1 MAIVFYP
8 YDIKYHD
15 VDDKV
20 VIDILAIQS
29 NREIII
35 RITDTECHFI
45 LELPSFINIYISEN
59 KELFQT
65 QLLNKLGD
73 YAPNK
78 VVFQYGYKKYNYRQ
92 QTMPTL
98 FMLCYFT
105 NLHRMNKCRKRL
117 QKPMNYED
125 FGVLSFNVF
134 NNKDAILKKI
144 EASFYLS
151 RWMCTSTSKEE
162 QPKIT
167 IYTTNSIDNLK
178 MCSQHEGELTKGAK
192 H

>member
-1 MAIVFYP
+1 MAIVFCP

-20 VIDILAIQS
+20 VIDILALQS

-45 LELPSFINIYISEN
+45 LELPSFTNLCISEN

-78 VVFQYGYKKYNYRQ
+78 SVFQYGYKTYTYRH

-98 FMLCYFT
+98 FMLCYFN

-117 QKPMNYED
+117 QKPMTLED
-125 FGVLSFNVF
+125 FGIVSFNIF
-134 NNKDAILKKI
+134 NSAINPILQRL
-144 EASFYLS
+144 ESSFYLY
-151 RWMCTSTSKEE
+151 RWMCKVEE
-162 QPKIT
+162 T
-167 IYTTNSIDNLK
+167 HSEIYTTNDIDNLK
-178 MCSQHEGELTKGAK
+178 ICFQEGELTKGAK
-192 H
+192 RSK